1 MVRGVPLHCLIDAL
15 RTGFRYALLKSMT
28 VWLPLTAFRGSGILP
43 EDPGLP
49 WFPIRHELHH
59 LP

>member
-15 RTGFRYALLKSMT
+15 RTGFRYALWKSMT

-43 EDPGLP
+43 GSADLP
-49 WFPIRHELHH
+49 
-59 LP
+59 